1 MKNLEF
7 NVDKCGDIYLPIRIE
22 VIVSYGLFVELANFN
37 SIKIFWKIGEEIMH
51 LKRKTVCADS
61 DR

>member
-1 MKNLEF
+1 MKKLEF
-7 NVDKCGDIYLPIRIE
+7 KVDKCGDIYLPIRIE
-22 VIVSYGLFVELANFN
+22 VIVSYGFFIELTNFN
-37 SIKIFWKIGEEIMH
+37 SIKIFWKFGKEILH